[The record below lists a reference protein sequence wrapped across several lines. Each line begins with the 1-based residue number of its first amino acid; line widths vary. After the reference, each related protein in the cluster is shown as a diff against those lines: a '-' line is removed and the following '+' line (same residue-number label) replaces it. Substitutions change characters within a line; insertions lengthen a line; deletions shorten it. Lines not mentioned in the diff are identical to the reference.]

1 MMQGI
6 ADARNERSGFIRGLA
21 ILALGVLVM
30 GCDSLLEVDPDPQTV
45 DASSPIGL
53 TAALV
58 GANADFT
65 QSFDSYVAWSGIFN
79 DEIVSSGTAPGIHA
93 WDRRDV
99 PADHGGGTG
108 RTNSIGGGNYSL
120 IQRSVAV
127 SDIGQDRIQNGEFT
141 EIQAPGTNAA
151 EYARFSMLTGF
162 SKTFIADF
170 WCSTA
175 FGGVGPELTSQD
187 AYAIAEADFTE
198 AINASG
204 ADEAT
209 RSAALVGRAR
219 VRLQMGDDSGA
230 LADAQQVDPDFA
242 ALVTYSTNS
251 FAQRNRVHFRIWDFA
266 NFSIGPAFR
275 DLTLED
281 GSPDPRVELVL
292 DPVPAFEP
300 SQALYAPLKVST
312 ASSPLRYASGDE
324 AQYIIAEIQGGNTAV
339 DIINAVRARHGIDL
353 VWTPTGGD
361 PDEIRDKVIDER
373 KRTLFLDG
381 TRQGDLRRY
390 LDRYGL
396 DFFPTS
402 TPQGFAMGNQVCLP
416 LPEIERNNNP
426 GLS

>member
-1 MMQGI
+1 MHVKKNT
-6 ADARNERSGFIRGLA
+6 RNERGGFKRATG
-21 ILALGVLVM
+21 ILALGVLMV
-30 GCDSLLEVDPDPQTV
+30 GCEGLLDVDPDPQTV

-65 QSFDSYVAWSGIFN
+65 QMFDSYVVWSGLFN

-120 IQRSVAV
+120 IQRAVAV
-127 SDIGQDRIQNGEFT
+127 SDIGQERIRNGEFT
-141 EIQAPGTNAA
+141 EIEAPGTGAA

-162 SKTFIADF
+162 GKTFIGDF

-175 FGGVGPELTSQD
+175 FGGVGPELSSQD
-187 AYAIAEADFTE
+187 VYAIAEAEFTE
-198 AINASG
+198 AINATG
-204 ADEAT
+204 ADADT

-219 VRLQMGDDSGA
+219 VRLQMGNESGA
-230 LADAQQVDPDFA
+230 LSDAQQVDPGFEA
-242 ALVTYSTNS
+242 FVSYSTNS

-300 SQALYAPLKVST
+300 SQALYAPLKVPT

-324 AQYIIAEIQGGNTAV
+324 AQYIIAEIQGGAGAV
-339 DIINAVRARHGIDL
+339 QIINDIRARHGISL
-353 VWTPTGGD
+353 TWTPTGGD
-361 PDEIRDKVIDER
+361 PNEIRDKVIDER

-381 TRQGDLRRY
+381 TRQGDVRRY
-390 LDRYGL
+390 LDKYGL